1 MGVVRWPRLLTPTQ
15 LCQMIRQQKNPLA
28 ALQIFDAARSRYPSY
43 RHNGPAYATIVD
55 VLGSAGRV
63 AEMKGVIERM
73 KQEPCECN
81 DSVFAGIIRTY
92 ARLGRVEDAISLF
105 RQIPQFNCVSST
117 ESFHATLQI
126 LISEGDFKEALGV
139 FVDGSRRRG
148 VKVQVRSLNLLIGA
162 LCRKNRS
169 DLALEIFGEITELC
183 YYPDRETYRILM
195 KGLCDD
201 GRLDDATHLLYS
213 MLWRISQK
221 GCDADVVVYRTLLE
235 ALCAEG
241 RIREAEE
248 ILGKVLKKGL
258 RSPRSRRSFQGCDL
272 GAGGGSLVETKN
284 IINGALVGG
293 GVRSLASYSAILA
306 DLYSEGNI
314 TDADHLFEEMLH
326 RGFRPPASAYD
337 AKISA
342 LCRAGR
348 AEEAAAAVEVDMPER
363 GCAPSTRT
371 YNLLMQG
378 LCETGKSEMAA
389 GYLRAM
395 DSRGGCPAGKET
407 FEILVNGFCGEG
419 KYVEASR
426 VLERMLIRGFLP
438 GDAVYAR
445 LISGLCAARRPY
457 EALLWLEEMASQDRA
472 PAPSAWHALVSATC
486 TEPPPSTAWDDLAAS
501 E

>member
-15 LCQMIRQQKNPLA
+15 LCQLIRQQKNPLA

-43 RHNGPAYATIVD
+43 RHNGPAYATIID

-73 KQEPCECN
+73 KQEPCECS

-105 RQIPQFNCVSST
+105 RQIPQFNC
-117 ESFHATLQI
+117 I
-126 LISEGDFKEALGV
+126 LIAEGDLKEALRV

-221 GCDADVVVYRTLLE
+221 GCDADVVVYRCLLE

-272 GAGGGSLVETKN
+272 GAIGGSLEDRKN
-284 IINGALVGG
+284 VINGALVGG
-293 GVRSLASYSAILA
+293 GVRSLASYSAILI

-314 TDADHLFEEMLH
+314 ADAERLFDEMLH
-326 RGFRPPASAYD
+326 RGFRPQASAYD

-342 LCRAGR
+342 LCRAGGWR
-348 AEEAAAAVEVDMPER
+348 KRRRRWRRTCRRGAAPLHEDLQSVDAGPLRDREVGDGR
-363 GCAPSTRT
+363 R
-371 YNLLMQG
+371 L
-378 LCETGKSEMAA
+378 
-389 GYLRAM
+389 LRAM

-407 FEILVNGFCGEG
+407 FEILVNGFCCER

-426 VLERMLIRGFLP
+426 VLERMLIRGFFP
-438 GDAVYAR
+438 GDAIYGR
-445 LISGLCAARRPY
+445 LISGLCATRRAY
-457 EALLWLEEMASQDRA
+457 EAVLWLEEMASQDRA

-486 TEPPPSTAWDDLAAS
+486 AEPPPSTAWDDLAAS